1 MIHAGDQAKAR
12 TKIKEAGGEV
22 EWGKHYSGSS
32 DLYKFSKAEVGALPA
47 LNAESE

>member
-1 MIHAGDQAKAR
+1 MLQAKVR
-12 TKIKEAGGEV
+12 TNIKDAGGEV

-32 DLYKFSKAEVGALPA
+32 DAFKFSKAEVGALPS